1 MQGSSQFRL
10 LAERRFG
17 PFFGVQFLGA
27 FNDNVFKQA
36 LVILLAYQTASFTTM
51 SSDTLQNLA
60 QALFILPFFLFSAT
74 AGQIADKYEKSTL
87 ITITVAI
94 ELAVMALGAVGL
106 LMQDLSLLLG
116 ALFLGGVQSA
126 LFGPVKYA
134 ILPQHLNDTEIV
146 GGNGMVE
153 MGTSIAILL
162 GMVYGGWMITQP
174 GWGVTGVAVSAMA
187 FAAAG
192 IALSRFIP
200 RSPPPSPELKINWN
214 PLTET
219 WRNLRFTAQNRTVW
233 NAILGISWFWFYG
246 AMFIT
251 QFPNLSRNVL
261 AASEHV
267 VTLLLVVF
275 SVGIGVGSLLCERLS
290 GRKIEIGL
298 VPFGSIGLTL
308 FGIDLWLAA
317 EGHAPHGAQTLA
329 EFLRDPTHWR
339 MLADL
344 FLIGLFGGFYIVP
357 LYALVQTRSDPA
369 HRSRIIAGN
378 NILNAAFIVAA
389 AALAIGLFAAGLTIP
404 QLILVTALL
413 NAAAP
418 NAIALLAFGGSNSRY
433 AGANLP
439 QILVTALL
447 NAVVAVYI
455 YTLVPEFLMRFLIW
469 MLVHSVYRL
478 EKSGLERVPDEGAAL
493 IVANHV
499 SFVDA
504 LVIAAAVRRPVRFVM
519 DHRIFGVPLL
529 NFVFRTG
536 KAIPIASSKEDPA
549 MMERAFAEVAGAL
562 RAGDVVCIFPE
573 GRITDTGEMFA
584 FRPGLTR
591 ILEETPVPVIPVAL
605 RGLWGSFFSRKDGA
619 AMSKPWRLRPFAK
632 IGLAVGEL
640 VPAGLATPELLQQ
653 QVAGLR
659 GEWR

>member
-1 MQGSSQFRL
+1 MTGSGQFRL

-36 LVILLAYQTASFTTM
+36 LVILLAYQTSSFTSM
-51 SSDTLQNLA
+51 SSNTLQNLA
-60 QALFILPFFLFSAT
+60 QALFVLPFFLFSAT
-74 AGQIADKYEKSTL
+74 AGQLADKFEKSLL
-87 ITITVAI
+87 ITVTVAI

-106 LMQDLSLLLG
+106 FTQNLPVLLA

-134 ILPQHLNDTEIV
+134 ILPQHLNETELV

-174 GWGVTGVAVSAMA
+174 GWGVAGVAVSAMA
-187 FAAAG
+187 ISAAG
-192 IALSRFIP
+192 IAMSRFIP
-200 RSPPPSPELKINWN
+200 RSPAPAPELRINWN
-214 PLTET
+214 PVTET

-233 NAILGISWFWFYG
+233 LSILGISWFWFYG
-246 AMFIT
+246 AMFVT
-251 QFPNLSRNVL
+251 QFPNLAKSVL

-267 VTLLLVVF
+267 VTLLLIVF

-290 GRKIEIGL
+290 GRKVEIGL

-308 FGIDLWLAA
+308 FGVDLWLAA
-317 EGHAPHGAQTLA
+317 ETHAPHGAQALA
-329 EFLRDPTHWR
+329 EFARDPAHWR

-357 LYALVQTRSDPA
+357 LYALVQSRSDPA

-378 NILNAAFIVAA
+378 NILNAMFMVAA

-413 NAAAP
+413 NAA
-418 NAIALLAFGGSNSRY
+418 
-433 AGANLP
+433 
-439 QILVTALL
+439 
-447 NAVVAVYI
+447 VAVYI
-455 YTLVPEFLMRFLIW
+455 YLLVPEFLMRFIVW
-469 MLVHSVYRL
+469 ILVHSVYRL
-478 EKSGLERVPDEGAAL
+478 EKSGLEHIPDEGAAL

-504 LVIAAAVRRPVRFVM
+504 LVIAAASRRPVRFVM
-519 DHRIFGVPLL
+519 DHRIFALPLL
-529 NFVFRTG
+529 KFVFRTG
-536 KAIPIASSKEDPA
+536 KAIPIAPAKEDPE
-549 MMERAFAEVAGAL
+549 MMERAFAEVASAL
-562 RAGDVVCIFPE
+562 RAGDLVCIFPE
-573 GRITDTGEMFA
+573 GRITDSGEMA
-584 FRPGLTR
+584 QFRPGVTR
-591 ILEETPVPVIPVAL
+591 VLADTPVPVIPIAL
-605 RGLWGSFFSRKDGA
+605 RGLWGSFFSRQGGA
-619 AMSKPWRLRPFAK
+619 AMTRPWRMRPFAR
-632 IGLAVGEL
+632 IGVAVGEP
-640 VPAGLATPELLQQ
+640 VPAPAASPEVLEARVQE
-653 QVAGLR
+653 LR

>member
-1 MQGSSQFRL
+1 VQGSSQYRL

-74 AGQIADKYEKSTL
+74 AGQIADKVEKSTL
-87 ITITVAI
+87 ITITVGI
-94 ELAVMALGAVGL
+94 ELAVMALGAWGL
-106 LMQDLSLLLG
+106 LTQDLALLLA

-134 ILPQHLNDTEIV
+134 ILPQHLNETEIV

-174 GWGVTGVAVSAMA
+174 GWGVAGVALSAMA
-187 FAAAG
+187 FSAAG

-200 RSPPPSPELKINWN
+200 RSPAPEPGLRINWN

-219 WRNLRFTAQNRTVW
+219 WRNLKFTSQDRTVW
-233 NAILGISWFWFYG
+233 NSILGISWFWFYG

-251 QFPNLSRNVL
+251 QFPNLSKNVL

-267 VTLLLVVF
+267 VTLLLIVF

-290 GRKIEIGL
+290 GKKVEIGL

-308 FGIDLWLAA
+308 FGVDLWLAA
-317 EGHAPHGAQTLA
+317 EMHAPHGAQTLA
-329 EFLRDPTHWR
+329 EFAGDPSHWR

-344 FLIGLFGGFYIVP
+344 AFIGIFGGFYIVP

-389 AALAIGLFAAGLTIP
+389 AAIAIGLFGAGLSIP

-413 NAAAP
+413 NAA
-418 NAIALLAFGGSNSRY
+418 
-433 AGANLP
+433 
-439 QILVTALL
+439 
-447 NAVVAVYI
+447 VAVYI
-455 YTLVPEFLMRFLIW
+455 FLLVPEFLMRFLVW

-478 EKSGLERVPDEGAAL
+478 EKTGLERVPDEGGAL

-504 LVIAAAVRRPVRFVM
+504 LVIGAAVRRPVRFVM
-519 DHRIFGVPLL
+519 DHRIFGIPVL

-536 KAIPIASSKEDPA
+536 KAIPIASARDDA
-549 MMERAFAEVAGAL
+549 QMMERAFAEVARAL
-562 RAGDVVCIFPE
+562 RGGDIVCIFPE
-573 GRITDTGEMFA
+573 GRVTDTGEMLA
-584 FRPGLTR
+584 FRPGLKR
-591 ILEETPVPVIPVAL
+591 ILEETPVPVVPMAL
-605 RGLWGSFFSRKDGA
+605 RGLWGSFFSRKDGP
-619 AMSKPWRLRPFAK
+619 AMTRPWRLRPFAK
-632 IGLAVGEL
+632 IGLAAGEP
-640 VPAGLATPELLQQ
+640 VAATAATPEALQAR
-653 QVAGLR
+653 VAELR
-659 GEWR
+659 GAWR

>member
-51 SSDTLQNLA
+51 ASDTLQNLA
-60 QALFILPFFLFSAT
+60 QALFVLPFFLFSAT
-74 AGQIADKYEKSTL
+74 AGQLADKVEKSKL
-87 ITITVAI
+87 ITLTVAI

-106 LMQDLSLLLG
+106 FTHNLTLLLA
-116 ALFLGGVQSA
+116 ALFLGGVQST

-134 ILPQHLNDTEIV
+134 ILPQHLQETEIV

-153 MGTSIAILL
+153 MGTSVAILL
-162 GMVYGGWMITQP
+162 GMVYGGWMVTQP
-174 GWGVTGVAVSAMA
+174 GWGIAGVALSAMA
-187 FAAAG
+187 ISAAG

-200 RSPPPSPELKINWN
+200 LAPAADPGLEINWN
-214 PLTET
+214 PVTET
-219 WRNLRFTAQNRTVW
+219 WRNLRFTSQNRTVW
-233 NAILGISWFWFYG
+233 LSILGISWFWFYG
-246 AMFIT
+246 SMFIT
-251 QFPNLSRNVL
+251 QFPNLAKNVL

-275 SVGIGVGSLLCERLS
+275 SIGIGVGSLLCERLS
-290 GRKIEIGL
+290 GRKVEIGL

-317 EGHAPHGAQTLA
+317 ETHAPHGLQRLA
-329 EFLRDPTHWR
+329 EFAGDASHWR

-357 LYALVQTRSDPA
+357 LYALIQTRSDPA

-378 NILNAAFIVAA
+378 NILNAVFMVVAA
-389 AALAIGLFAAGLTIP
+389 AMAIGLFAAGLTIP

-413 NAAAP
+413 NAA
-418 NAIALLAFGGSNSRY
+418 IAL
-433 AGANLP
+433 
-439 QILVTALL
+439 
-447 NAVVAVYI
+447 YI
-455 YTLVPEFLMRFLIW
+455 YLLVPEFLMRFIVWL
-469 MLVHSVYRL
+469 LVHSVYRL
-478 EKSGLERVPDEGAAL
+478 EKSGLERIPDEGAAL

-504 LVIAAAVRRPVRFVM
+504 LVIAAACRRPVRFVM
-519 DHRIFGVPLL
+519 DHRIFRTPVLS
-529 NFVFRTG
+529 FVFRTG
-536 KAIPIASSKEDPA
+536 KAIPIASAKEDPA
-549 MMERAFAEVAGAL
+549 MMERAFAEVARAL
-562 RAGDVVCIFPE
+562 REGDVVAIFPE
-573 GRITDTGEMFA
+573 GRITDHGEMYP
-584 FRPGLTR
+584 FRPGLKR
-591 ILEETPVPVIPVAL
+591 ILEETPVPVVPMAL

-632 IGLAVGEL
+632 IGLTVGDL
-640 VPAGLATPELLQQ
+640 VPAAQAAPEVLQAR
-653 QVAGLR
+653 VAELR
-659 GEWR
+659 GDWR

>member
-1 MQGSSQFRL
+1 MQGSSQYRL

-36 LVILLAYQTASFTTM
+36 LVILLAYQTARFTTM

-74 AGQIADKYEKSTL
+74 AGQIADKFEKSTL

-106 LMQDLSLLLG
+106 FTANLALLLA

-174 GWGVTGVAVSAMA
+174 DWGVAGVAVSAMA
-187 FAAAG
+187 ISAAG
-192 IALSRFIP
+192 IVLSRFIP
-200 RSPPPSPELKINWN
+200 KSPAPSPELKINWN
-214 PLTET
+214 PATET

-251 QFPNLSRNVL
+251 QFPNLSKNVL
-261 AASEHV
+261 GAAEHV
-267 VTLLLVVF
+267 VTLLLIVF

-290 GRKIEIGL
+290 GKKVEIGL

-329 EFLRDPTHWR
+329 EFARDATHWR
-339 MLADL
+339 MLIDL

-389 AALAIGLFAAGLTIP
+389 AAIAIGLFAAGLSIP

-413 NAAAP
+413 NAA
-418 NAIALLAFGGSNSRY
+418 
-433 AGANLP
+433 
-439 QILVTALL
+439 
-447 NAVVAVYI
+447 VAVYI
-455 YTLVPEFLMRFLIW
+455 YLLVPEFLMRFLVW

-478 EKSGLERVPDEGAAL
+478 EKTGLERIPDEGGAL

-504 LVIAAAVRRPVRFVM
+504 LIIAAAVRRPVRFVM
-519 DHRIFGVPLL
+519 DHRIFGTPVL

-536 KAIPIASSKEDPA
+536 KAIPIASAREDPQ
-549 MMERAFAEVAGAL
+549 MMERAFDEVAGAL
-562 RAGDVVCIFPE
+562 REGDIVCIFPE
-573 GRITDTGEMFA
+573 GRITDTGELYP

-591 ILEETPVPVIPVAL
+591 ILEETPVPVVPVAL
-605 RGLWGSFFSRKDGA
+605 RGLWGSFFSREGGA
-619 AMSKPWRLRPFAK
+619 AMRRPWRMRPFAK
-632 IGLAVGEL
+632 IGLAVGEP
-640 VPAGLATPELLQQ
+640 VPAVAATPEGL
-653 QVAGLR
+653 QVAVQELR
-659 GEWR
+659 GAWR

>member
-1 MQGSSQFRL
+1 VQGSGQFRL

-36 LVILLAYQTASFTTM
+36 LVILLAYQTANFTTM

-74 AGQIADKYEKSTL
+74 AGQLADKYEKSTL

-106 LMQDLSLLLG
+106 FTQNLTLLLG

-174 GWGVTGVAVSAMA
+174 GWGVAGVAVSAMA
-187 FAAAG
+187 FSAAG
-192 IALSRFIP
+192 IVVSRFIP
-200 RSPPPSPELKINWN
+200 RSPAPSPELKINWN
-214 PLTET
+214 PATET
-219 WRNLRFTAQNRTVW
+219 WRNLRLTAQNRTVW
-233 NAILGISWFWFYG
+233 HAILGISWFWFYG

-251 QFPNLSRNVL
+251 QFPNLSKNVL
-261 AASEHV
+261 GAAEHV
-267 VTLLLVVF
+267 VTLLLIVF

-290 GRKIEIGL
+290 GRKVEIGL

-317 EGHAPHGAQTLA
+317 EGHALHGTQTLA
-329 EFLRDPTHWR
+329 EFMRDPTHWR

-344 FLIGLFGGFYIVP
+344 LLIGMFGGFYIVP
-357 LYALVQTRSDPA
+357 LYALIQTRSDPA

-389 AALAIGLFAAGLTIP
+389 AAMAIGLFAAGLSIP

-413 NAAAP
+413 NAAV
-418 NAIALLAFGGSNSRY
+418 AI
-433 AGANLP
+433 
-439 QILVTALL
+439 
-447 NAVVAVYI
+447 YI
-455 YTLVPEFLMRFLIW
+455 YLLVPEFLMRFLVW

-478 EKSGLERVPDEGAAL
+478 EKSGLERVPDEGPAL

-504 LVIAAAVRRPVRFVM
+504 LVIAAAVHRPVRFVM
-519 DHRIFGVPLL
+519 DHRVFNLPVL

-536 KAIPIASSKEDPA
+536 KAIPIAAAKEDPE
-549 MMERAFAEVAGAL
+549 MMERAFAQVAQAL
-562 RAGDVVCIFPE
+562 RDGDVVCIFPE
-573 GRITDTGEMFA
+573 GRITDSGELYP
-584 FRPGLTR
+584 FRPGLMR
-591 ILEETPVPVIPVAL
+591 ILGETPVPVVPIAL
-605 RGLWGSFFSRKDGA
+605 RGLWGSFFSRRGGA
-619 AMSKPWRLRPFAK
+619 AMTRPWRSRPFRR
-632 IGLAVGEL
+632 IGLVIGEAVA
-640 VPAGLATPELLQQ
+640 AGQASPEALQQ
-653 QVAGLR
+653 RVLEMR
-659 GEWR
+659 GDWR

>member
-51 SSDTLQNLA
+51 SSNTLQNLA

-87 ITITVAI
+87 ITVTVTI

-106 LMQDLSLLLG
+106 FTQNLTLLLA

-134 ILPQHLNDTEIV
+134 ILPQHLNETEIV

-153 MGTSIAILL
+153 MGTSVAILL

-174 GWGVTGVAVSAMA
+174 GWGVAGVAVSAMA

-192 IALSRFIP
+192 ILLSRFIP
-200 RSPPPSPELKINWN
+200 RSPAPAPELKINWN

-219 WRNLRFTAQNRTVW
+219 WRNLRFTSQNRTVW

-251 QFPNLSRNVL
+251 QFPNLSKNVL

-267 VTLLLVVF
+267 VTLLLIVF

-290 GRKIEIGL
+290 GKKVEIGL

-308 FGIDLWLAA
+308 FGIDLWAA
-317 EGHAPHGAQTLA
+317 ADGHAAHGAQTLA
-329 EFLRDPTHWR
+329 EFARDPTHWR

-357 LYALVQTRSDPA
+357 LYALVQTRSDPV

-413 NAAAP
+413 NAA
-418 NAIALLAFGGSNSRY
+418 
-433 AGANLP
+433 
-439 QILVTALL
+439 
-447 NAVVAVYI
+447 VATYI
-455 YTLVPEFLMRFLIW
+455 YLLVPEFLMRFLVWI
-469 MLVHSVYRL
+469 LVHSVYRL
-478 EKSGLERVPDEGAAL
+478 DKSGLEHVPDEGPAL

-519 DHRIFGVPLL
+519 DHRIFGIPVL

-536 KAIPIASSKEDPA
+536 KAIPIAGAKEDAA
-549 MMERAFAEVAGAL
+549 MMERAFAEVAAAL
-562 RAGDVVCIFPE
+562 RAGDLVCIFPE
-573 GRITDTGEMFA
+573 GRITDSGELYP
-584 FRPGLTR
+584 FRPGVMR
-591 ILEETPVPVIPVAL
+591 ILEETPVPVVPIAL
-605 RGLWGSFFSRKDGA
+605 RGLWGSFFSREGGA
-619 AMSKPWRLRPFAK
+619 AMTRPWRTRPFRK
-632 IGLAVGEL
+632 IGLAVGEA
-640 VPAGLATPELLQQ
+640 VAAAAATPEVLQAKVQ
-653 QVAGLR
+653 ELR
-659 GEWR
+659 GDWR

>member
-1 MQGSSQFRL
+1 MQGSSQFQL

-51 SSDTLQNLA
+51 SSNTLQNLA

-87 ITITVAI
+87 ITITVSI
-94 ELAVMALGAVGL
+94 ELAVMALGALGL
-106 LMQDLSLLLG
+106 FMRNLTLLLA
-116 ALFLGGVQSA
+116 ALFLGGAQSA

-134 ILPQHLNDTEIV
+134 ILPQHLNETEIV

-174 GWGVTGVAVSAMA
+174 GWGVAGVAVSAMA

-192 IALSRFIP
+192 ILLSRFIP
-200 RSPPPSPELKINWN
+200 RSPAPAPDLRINWN

-219 WRNLRFTAQNRTVW
+219 WRNLKFTSRNRTVW

-251 QFPNLSRNVL
+251 QFPNLSKNVL
-261 AASEHV
+261 GASEHV
-267 VTLLLVVF
+267 VTLLLIVF
-275 SVGIGVGSLLCERLS
+275 SVGIGLGSLLCERLS
-290 GRKIEIGL
+290 GRKVEIGL

-308 FGIDLWLAA
+308 FGVDLWLAA
-317 EGHAPHGAQTLA
+317 QMHAPHGAQTLA
-329 EFLRDPTHWR
+329 EFARDPSHWR

-344 FLIGLFGGFYIVP
+344 FLIGMFGGLYIVP

-389 AALAIGLFAAGLTIP
+389 AAVAIGLFAAGLTIA
-404 QLILVTALL
+404 QL
-413 NAAAP
+413 
-418 NAIALLAFGGSNSRY
+418 
-433 AGANLP
+433 
-439 QILVTALL
+439 ILVTALL

-455 YTLVPEFLMRFLIW
+455 YLLVPEFLMRFLVW
-469 MLVHSVYRL
+469 LLVHSVYRL
-478 EKSGLERVPDEGAAL
+478 DKSGLEHVPDEGPAL

-504 LVIAAAVRRPVRFVM
+504 PVIAAAVRRPVRFVM
-519 DHRIFGVPLL
+519 DHRIFGIPVL

-536 KAIPIASSKEDPA
+536 KAIPIAGAKEDAA
-549 MMERAFAEVAGAL
+549 MMERAFAEVARAL
-562 RAGDVVCIFPE
+562 REGDVVCIFPE
-573 GRITDTGEMFA
+573 GRITDTGELYP
-584 FRPGLTR
+584 FRPGLKR
-591 ILEETPVPVIPVAL
+591 ILEETPVPVVPVAL
-605 RGLWGSFFSRKDGA
+605 RGLWGSFFSRAGGA
-619 AMSKPWRLRPFAK
+619 AMTRPWRTRPFRK
-632 IGLAVGEL
+632 IGLVVGEAVAAAAASPEGLQAL
-640 VPAGLATPELLQQ
+640 VQE
-653 QVAGLR
+653 LR
-659 GEWR
+659 GDWR

>member
-1 MQGSSQFRL
+1 VQGSSQFRL

-74 AGQIADKYEKSTL
+74 AGQIADKVEKSKL
-87 ITITVAI
+87 ITLTVTI

-106 LMQDLSLLLG
+106 FTRNLALLLG

-134 ILPQHLNDTEIV
+134 ILPQHLNETEIV

-174 GWGVTGVAVSAMA
+174 GWGVAGVAVSAMA
-187 FAAAG
+187 FSAAG
-192 IALSRFIP
+192 IVVSRLVP
-200 RSPPPSPELKINWN
+200 KSPAPEPGLRINWN

-219 WRNLRFTAQNRTVW
+219 WRNLRFTSQNRTVW

-251 QFPNLSRNVL
+251 QFPNLSKNVL

-267 VTLLLVVF
+267 VTLLLIVF

-290 GRKIEIGL
+290 GKKVEIGL

-308 FGIDLWLAA
+308 FGVDLWLAA
-317 EGHAPHGAQTLA
+317 EMHAPHGAQTLA
-329 EFLRDPTHWR
+329 EFARDATHWR

-344 FLIGLFGGFYIVP
+344 ALIGIFGGFYIVP

-389 AALAIGLFAAGLTIP
+389 AAIAIGLFAAGLSIP

-413 NAAAP
+413 NAA
-418 NAIALLAFGGSNSRY
+418 
-433 AGANLP
+433 
-439 QILVTALL
+439 
-447 NAVVAVYI
+447 VAVYI
-455 YTLVPEFLMRFLIW
+455 YLLVPEFLMRFLVW

-478 EKSGLERVPDEGAAL
+478 EKSGLERIPDEGPAL

-536 KAIPIASSKEDPA
+536 KAIPIASAKEDPQ
-549 MMERAFAEVAGAL
+549 MMERAFAEVAKAL
-562 RAGDVVCIFPE
+562 REGDLVCIFPE
-573 GRITDTGEMFA
+573 GRITDTGELYP
-584 FRPGLTR
+584 FRPGLKR
-591 ILEETPVPVIPVAL
+591 ILEETPVPVVPVAL
-605 RGLWGSFFSRKDGA
+605 RGLWGSFFSREGGA
-619 AMSKPWRLRPFAK
+619 AMSRPWRMRPFAK
-632 IGLAVGEL
+632 IGLAVGER
-640 VPAGLATPELLQQ
+640 VHAVEATPEALQAR
-653 QVAGLR
+653 VAELR

>member
-1 MQGSSQFRL
+1 VQGSSQYRL

-36 LVILLAYQTASFTTM
+36 LVILLAYQTARFTTM

-87 ITITVAI
+87 ITVTVTI

-106 LMQDLSLLLG
+106 FTQNLALLLG

-134 ILPQHLNDTEIV
+134 ILPQMLNETEIV

-174 GWGVTGVAVSAMA
+174 GWGVAGVAVSAMA

-200 RSPPPSPELKINWN
+200 KSPPPAPELRINWN

-233 NAILGISWFWFYG
+233 NSILGISWFWFYG

-261 AASEHV
+261 GAAEHV

-290 GRKIEIGL
+290 GKKVEIGL

-317 EGHAPHGAQTLA
+317 EGHALHGPQTLL
-329 EFLRDPTHWR
+329 EFARDPTHWR

-344 FLIGLFGGFYIVP
+344 ALLGIFGGFYIVP

-389 AALAIGLFAAGLTIP
+389 AAIAIGLFAAGLTIP

-413 NAAAP
+413 NAA
-418 NAIALLAFGGSNSRY
+418 
-433 AGANLP
+433 
-439 QILVTALL
+439 
-447 NAVVAVYI
+447 VAVYI
-455 YTLVPEFLMRFLIW
+455 FRLVPEFLMRFLVW

-478 EKSGLERVPDEGAAL
+478 EKTGLERIPDEGPAL

-519 DHRIFGVPLL
+519 DHRIFGVPVL
-529 NFVFRTG
+529 NFVFRTS
-536 KAIPIASSKEDPA
+536 KAIPIASAKDDPE
-549 MMERAFAEVAGAL
+549 MMERAFAEVAQAL
-562 RAGDVVCIFPE
+562 REGDIVCIFPE
-573 GRITDTGEMFA
+573 GRITDTGEIVP
-584 FRPGLTR
+584 FRPGVKR
-591 ILEETPVPVIPVAL
+591 VLEETPVPVVPIAL
-605 RGLWGSFFSRKDGA
+605 RGLWGSFFSRRGGS
-619 AMSKPWRLRPFAK
+619 AMTQPWRLRPFAK
-632 IGLAVGEL
+632 IGLAVGEP
-640 VPAGLATPELLQQ
+640 VAAAAASPEGLQAAVQ
-653 QVAGLR
+653 ALR
-659 GEWR
+659 GGWK

>member
-1 MQGSSQFRL
+1 
-10 LAERRFG
+10 
-17 PFFGVQFLGA
+17 
-27 FNDNVFKQA
+27 
-36 LVILLAYQTASFTTM
+36 M
-51 SSDTLQNLA
+51 SSDTLQNVA

-87 ITITVAI
+87 ITITVTI

-106 LMQDLSLLLG
+106 FTQDLRLLLG

-134 ILPQHLNDTEIV
+134 ILPQMLNETEIV

-174 GWGVTGVAVSAMA
+174 GWGVAGVAVSAMA

-200 RSPPPSPELKINWN
+200 KSPPPAPELRINWN

-233 NAILGISWFWFYG
+233 NSILGISWFWFYG

-261 AASEHV
+261 GAAEHV

-275 SVGIGVGSLLCERLS
+275 SVGIGAGSLACERLS
-290 GRKIEIGL
+290 GKKVEIGL

-317 EGHAPHGAQTLA
+317 EGHALHAPQTLL
-329 EFLRDPTHWR
+329 EFARDPTHWR

-344 FLIGLFGGFYIVP
+344 ALLGIFGGFYIVP

-389 AALAIGLFAAGLTIP
+389 AAIAIGLFAAGLTIP

-413 NAAAP
+413 NAA
-418 NAIALLAFGGSNSRY
+418 
-433 AGANLP
+433 
-439 QILVTALL
+439 
-447 NAVVAVYI
+447 VAVYI
-455 YTLVPEFLMRFLIW
+455 FRLVPEFLMRFLVWI
-469 MLVHSVYRL
+469 LVHSVYRL
-478 EKSGLERVPDEGAAL
+478 EKTGLERIPDEGPAL

-519 DHRIFGVPLL
+519 DHRIFGIPVL
-529 NFVFRTG
+529 NFVFRTS
-536 KAIPIASSKEDPA
+536 KAIPIASAKDDAE
-549 MMERAFAEVAGAL
+549 MMERAFAEVAQAL
-562 RAGDVVCIFPE
+562 REGDIVCIFPE
-573 GRITDTGEMFA
+573 GRITDTGEIVP
-584 FRPGLTR
+584 FRPGVKR
-591 ILEETPVPVIPVAL
+591 VLEETPVPVVPMAL
-605 RGLWGSFFSRKDGA
+605 RGLWGSFFSRRGGS
-619 AMSKPWRLRPFAK
+619 AMTQPWRLRPFAK
-632 IGLAVGEL
+632 IGLAVGEP
-640 VPAGLATPELLQQ
+640 VAAAAASPEGLQAAVQ
-653 QVAGLR
+653 ALR
-659 GEWR
+659 GGWK